1 MSLSRKIADALD
13 GQMER
18 GVAAPLSVED
28 GPARLS
34 LDVSANTPV
43 GVALEGLEL
52 TAAEASG
59 GWTLGALRAW
69 GDRVASRV
77 TYLME
82 PLVVVEADAVGQEV
96 ELRSQKPSQKG
107 DRSSY
112 YEIRMGP
119 GGRMK
124 MSRVAF
130 DAGDRRRKPCGFQLT
145 REVLERLVDDLE
157 ATLPT

>member
-18 GVAAPLSVED
+18 GVAGPLTVED
-28 GPARLS
+28 GPSRLS
-34 LDVSANTPV
+34 LDVAANTPV

-52 TAAEASG
+52 TAEASG
-59 GWTLGALRAW
+59 GWTLESHRAW
-69 GDRVASRV
+69 GDRVAGRV

-82 PLVVVEADAVGQEV
+82 PLVVLEADEVGQEV
-96 ELRSQKPSQKG
+96 ELRSQRPSQKG

-119 GGRMK
+119 GGRLR

-130 DAGDRRRKPCGFQLT
+130 DAGDRRRKPCEFQLT

-157 ATLPT
+157 ATSAS